1 MQFLNVTKILKRSLY
16 ASVFVSL
23 MGCQPEESNTSN
35 TDTSTSSSAM
45 TAEND
50 NAVQPLLTLDE
61 LLNASDFQAGIK
73 QSVLNDDSTALKDWQ
88 DQLLAVAKEVHLAP
102 SDVKRISGQQ
112 GLLFIE
118 FEAKKQLFNE
128 EFIERFMNFQSI
140 DDLIQKYPYLTGVH
154 KRAQSLIDARDVAIE
169 RAATMLSE
177 EGIEGDATQQARAQ
191 WQDYMINSGRLETL
205 RN

>member
-1 MQFLNVTKILKRSLY
+1 MHCLNVTKILKRSLY

-23 MGCQPEESNTSN
+23 MGCQPEESSTTK
-35 TDTSTSSSAM
+35 TDTSAPSPAMSA
-45 TAEND
+45 EHD
-50 NAVQPLLTLDE
+50 SAVPPLLTLDE

-73 QSVLNDDSTALKDWQ
+73 QSVLNDDSAALKDWQ

-102 SDVKRISGQQ
+102 RDVKLISGQQ

-118 FEAKKQLFNE
+118 FEAKKQLFND
-128 EFIERFMNFQSI
+128 EFIELFMNFQSI

-177 EGIEGDATQQARAQ
+177 EGVEGDATQQARVQ

>member
-1 MQFLNVTKILKRSLY
+1 MQCLNVTKMLKRSLY

-35 TDTSTSSSAM
+35 TDTSTSSLEM

-128 EFIERFMNFQSI
+128 KFIERFMNFQSI

-177 EGIEGDATQQARAQ
+177 EGIKGDAIQQARAQ

>member
-128 EFIERFMNFQSI
+128 EFIERFMNFQKI